1 MFVVEL
7 CDMIGLRMLPEW
19 IQGAHWAFA
28 GLCQG
33 SVSQGGEVGV
43 SVHSPE
49 SEQGNNFP
57 GHCPSC
63 VPFCQSFNTFL
74 LPLFRKMSRMHR
86 GENRTLPRVKKMF
99 QHVGDRKAQRQ

>member
-19 IQGAHWAFA
+19 IQGAHWACA

-49 SEQGNNFP
+49 SE
-57 GHCPSC
+57 
-63 VPFCQSFNTFL
+63 
-74 LPLFRKMSRMHR
+74 
-86 GENRTLPRVKKMF
+86 
-99 QHVGDRKAQRQ
+99 